1 MDGDQALAAVFDW
14 FRGIG
19 GSVGDSSNVPV
30 EVSLSN
36 GLFYVGVLDPEEL
49 EIEVSALLYLGAES
63 TGDEELRIGDIAE
76 EISSY
81 APDDITVETIIS
93 DGTDIWAAIVL
104 VEEDLAPDILS
115 LRLRSFVDY
124 SLRTMD
130 EVQRQLHP
138 LDLIQPTQ
146 ESDALTTLK
155 DLVGIDELVTKA
167 EELLSLA
174 KVATLR
180 RSEGLKASAISPH
193 LVFTGNPGTGKTT
206 VARLMGAI
214 YKEIG
219 LLPSGHLIEARRSDL
234 IGQYIGSTTPKTE
247 KVIKSAIGGVLF
259 IDEAY
264 SLLEGYNNGRS
275 YGEECITTLLL
286 AMENFKGQFALIV
299 AGYPEEMIQFINS
312 NPGLRSRFDQV
323 WHFRDYTN
331 EELVTIVERYVAKND
346 YVLASG
352 CADKLVTVFAGTNR
366 DKYFGNA
373 RFAREVFHYMKRLHA
388 VRVLRQ
394 KLTSREDLMRILP
407 EDIHTISKTRP
418 KPPFGFTRTDK

>member
-1 MDGDQALAAVFDW
+1 MEGDQALALVFDW

-19 GSVGDSSNVPV
+19 GSVGDPSSVPV
-30 EVSLSN
+30 ELSLSN

-63 TGDEELRIGDIAE
+63 TGDEESRIGDIAE
-76 EISSY
+76 EISSN

-331 EELVTIVERYVAKND
+331 EELVTMVERYVAKND
-346 YVLASG
+346 YVLASE
-352 CADKLVTVFAGTNR
+352 CADKLLTVFAGTNR

-373 RFAREVFHYMKRLHA
+373 RFAREVFHSMKRLQA

-394 KLTSREDLMRILP
+394 KLASREDLMRILP
-407 EDIHTISKTRP
+407 EDIQTMTKTRP